1 MVDAVEV
8 GMVDEADEVIT
19 TGTNAIGVIPEMC
32 SEEFLERFHGV
43 DLIVSKGMANWETLT
58 EERAPCPIFY
68 LFRTKCEPVAR
79 SVGVPMDKCV
89 AKLVPEGW
97 RL

>member
-1 MVDAVEV
+1 VKLA
-8 GMVDEADEVIT
+8 EA
-19 TGTNAIGVIPEMC
+19 
-32 SEEFLERFHGV
+32 SEEFLEAVHGADV
-43 DLIVSKGMANWETLT
+43 IFSKGMANWETLT
-58 EERAPCPIFY
+58 EVPAPCPILY

-79 SVGVPMDKCV
+79 SVGVPVDKCV